1 VDAAPY
7 NLRLATAPDIDKIRA
22 AIRRTLNNP
31 EGKSGRKTYADAV
44 GRGELLVL
52 TRRERDGSETV
63 DAFIEW
69 HSRVDGPVTIR
80 DAGSTGEEPNAGHVK
95 RLVRELLRMARPP
108 SATVKVD
115 ADLPIWNEVF
125 AETPGFVR
133 EGQEYSRPKYK
144 NIWTW
149 TPATEQVMLERIR
162 ASQPPRP
169 ARPESF
175 RANAQP
181 GPLRTGAP
189 RGPLRTGVPQGPPG
203 APAGTPR
210 GPRPGFPPRGAGARA
225 GAPPSGARRRP

>member
-7 NLRLATAPDIDKIRA
+7 NLRLATAGDIDKIRA
-22 AIRRTLNNP
+22 AVRRTLNNP

-115 ADLPIWNEVF
+115 ADLPVWNEVF

-149 TPATEQVMLERIR
+149 TPATEQIMLERIR

-169 ARPESF
+169 ARVEPPRPSAPPP
-175 RANAQP
+175 RMAPPRSGRP
-181 GPLRTGAP
+181 GPPP
-189 RGPLRTGVPQGPPG
+189 RPTGV
-203 APAGTPR
+203 
-210 GPRPGFPPRGAGARA
+210 RA
-225 GAPPSGARRRP
+225 GAPPSGGRRRP

>member
-7 NLRLATAPDIDKIRA
+7 NLRLASAADIDRIRA
-22 AIRRTLNNP
+22 AVRRTLNNP

-44 GRGELLVL
+44 DRGELLVL
-52 TRRERDGSETV
+52 TRRERDGSESV

-80 DAGSTGEEPNAGHVK
+80 DAGSTGDEPNAGHVK

-115 ADLPIWNEVF
+115 ADLAVWNEVF
-125 AETPGFVR
+125 SETPGFVR

-149 TPATEQVMLERIR
+149 TPAAEQLMLERMR
-162 ASQPPRP
+162 ASQPTRP
-169 ARPESF
+169 ARFE
-175 RANAQP
+175 
-181 GPLRTGAP
+181 
-189 RGPLRTGVPQGPPG
+189 
-203 APAGTPR
+203 
-210 GPRPGFPPRGAGARA
+210 GPRPGAPPRPAPPFRAARPAPPPRGAGAPT